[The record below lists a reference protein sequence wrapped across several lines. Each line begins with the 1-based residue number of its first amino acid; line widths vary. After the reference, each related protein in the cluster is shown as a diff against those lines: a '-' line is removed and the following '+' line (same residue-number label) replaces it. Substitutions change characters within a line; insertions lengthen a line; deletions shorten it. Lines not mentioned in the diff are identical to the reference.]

1 MTKPK
6 LGDIIEGWPEE
17 VGDSLEE
24 LATIPKDALQEILD
38 SLDSDLANLVL
49 QLRLQAR
56 EIMQSSEREAPLGTP
71 SAVAGALRS
80 GQLRPKRNWWIAYPL
95 DARHRR
101 IVGAHRSGAS
111 RFLLVLR
118 SKFPTDADIPALEA
132 AAGYLVIWGG
142 SPEVLS
148 IKGVP
153 ERIKALTAAALVDVM
168 FWDST
173 SRTLHSL
180 RFGLGEM
187 ETGKCD
193 FPTTVQETAN
203 DLKETLWPSSAPTS

>member
-24 LATIPKDALQEILD
+24 LATIPKDALQSILD
-38 SLDSDLANLVL
+38 GLDEDLAKLVM

-56 EIMQSSEREAPLGTP
+56 EIMQASEREAPLGTP
-71 SAVAGALRS
+71 SAVAEALRS

-95 DARHRR
+95 DSRHRR

-111 RFLLVLR
+111 RFVLVLR
-118 SKFPTDADIPALEA
+118 SKFPTDTDIPTLEA
-132 AAGYLVIWGG
+132 ATGYLVIWGG

-153 ERIKALTAAALVDVM
+153 ERIKALTAATLVDVM
-168 FWDST
+168 FWDNAD
-173 SRTLHSL
+173 RTLHSL
-180 RFGLGEM
+180 RFGLGEDD
-187 ETGKCD
+187 TGKCD
-193 FPTTVQETAN
+193 FPPAIQETAN